1 MVDGT
6 IDDVVAEV
14 RAAQEQ
20 GFASFWASQIFA
32 HDALTVLAVAGRE
45 VPDIELGTSVVP
57 TYPRHPT
64 ALAQQALSTNVACDG
79 RLCLGI
85 GLSHQIVIEGMFG
98 LSFDKPVRHLREYL
112 AVLLPLLRGEAA
124 DFDGETLRVHATM
137 SVRGAGAPS
146 VAVAALGPQMLRLAG
161 SMTDG
166 TITWCVG
173 PNTLRDLTVPAL
185 RAAAEE
191 AGRPSPRVIAAL
203 PVCVTTDAAAARERA
218 STVFA
223 IYGQLP
229 SYRAMMDREGVAGPA
244 DLAIVGSAAEVQDRI
259 GALSDIGVTD
269 FVAAEFGVSSDE
281 RDETRAALDARL
293 NSAAGRQG
301 ASASK
306 GANGTFLST
315 P

>member
-1 MVDGT
+1 MRLGIFSRSMVDGT
-6 IDDVVAEV
+6 IDEVVGEV

-20 GFASFWASQIFA
+20 GFASFWASQIFS

-45 VPDIELGTSVVP
+45 VPGIELGTSVVP

-64 ALAQQALSTNVACDG
+64 ALAQQALSTNAACDG

-191 AGRPSPRVIAAL
+191 AGRPPPRVIAAL

-281 RDETRAALDARL
+281 RDETRAALQTL
-293 NSAAGRQG
+293 V
-301 ASASK
+301 
-306 GANGTFLST
+306 
-315 P
+315 